1 MVYFKKYEK
10 DGVASVTTFDD
21 GLESS
26 AENPKRL
33 LSVLAQVSAYEDD
46 AYLEGWWEREK
57 VFEIPVQLIDNPEEG
72 SSNVTAKS
80 FNRLNEIEVG
90 MDLPVGSTFMVA
102 IKCGTNTVDIIGA
115 YRYQITK

>member
-1 MVYFKKYEK
+1 MVYFKKFEK

-33 LSVLAQVSAYEDD
+33 LSVLIQTSEYHEDN
-46 AYLEGWWEREK
+46 YLEGWWEREK
-57 VFEIPVQLIDNPEEG
+57 IFEIPIQLIDTPREG
-72 SSNVTAKS
+72 GQHYTSRS

-90 MDLPVGSTFMVA
+90 MDIPVGSTFMVA
-102 IKCGTNTVDIIGA
+102 IKCGTHTVNIIGA
-115 YRYQITK
+115 YRYEIVK